1 MSIPRP
7 KAQNYS
13 AHRNSELVAAVEV
26 CHEASFLSLLASNSR
41 LAQEQLRRAVFC
53 QVNEKI
59 RSPGRPKA
67 SPAANNWPNVTAARK
82 NVTGNCGWSS

>member
-41 LAQEQLRRAVFC
+41 LAQEQLR
-53 QVNEKI
+53 
-59 RSPGRPKA
+59 
-67 SPAANNWPNVTAARK
+67 
-82 NVTGNCGWSS
+82 